1 MNRTLVRSG
10 QTPLTYPVSLH
21 RLQHLVVGLRVLN
34 KDVLN
39 PFRPEY
45 SFDLGHTGHLEF
57 APVKV
62 VFGQSDPHSDPRDVE
77 LLAVVNGLPEDV
89 VVLGNLLLVDLPG
102 EVGGRVGWLAAA
114 VELEKVPDLVLLD
127 IEVCGDGGSLVR
139 EF

>member
-1 MNRTLVRSG
+1 MNRTLLRSG

-39 PFRPEY
+39 SFRPEY
-45 SFDLGHTGHLEF
+45 SFDLGHTGHLQF

-102 EVGGRVGWLAAA
+102 EVGGGVAGLTAA
-114 VELEKVPDLVLLD
+114 VQLQQVSYLVLLD
-127 IEVCGDGGSLVR
+127 VQLCGNSRSLVWK
-139 EF
+139 F